1 MEMSIDIFGF
11 RALWSPYFLASLL
24 IITILYF
31 MIVGPWR
38 HRFAHSEP
46 TSFKT
51 KILFVIGIIL
61 LYVCKG
67 SPIDLLG
74 HMTMTA
80 HMTQMAILYLIVPAF
95 FILGVPNWLWRKFI
109 NLKGIKPVF
118 KFLTK
123 PLIALVLF
131 NGSFSMYHIPLVFD
145 YVKTGVYIHAATTI
159 FIFIAAFFM
168 WWPLINKL
176 EEWNTLSGLK
186 KVGYIFADGMLL
198 TPACALIIFADTA
211 MYATYTDLGS
221 WMNALAL
228 CVPESMLSSINL
240 TGPEMFNFMP
250 PLEDQR
256 TGGVIMKIIQ
266 EFVYAILLGKVFF
279 EWVRKEREE
288 EKLLDERLD
297 EQLLKPQTN

>member
-1 MEMSIDIFGF
+1 MSIDIFGF
-11 RALWSPYFLASLL
+11 RALWSPYFFVSLV
-24 IITILYF
+24 IVTILYLV
-31 MIVGPWR
+31 IVGPWR
-38 HRFAHSEP
+38 HRFSHSEP
-46 TSFKT
+46 TSLKT
-51 KILFVIGIIL
+51 KILFIIGMIL
-61 LYVCKG
+61 LYLCKG

-80 HMTQMAILYLIVPAF
+80 HMTQMAVLYLIVPPF
-95 FILGVPNWLWRKFI
+95 FIFGVPNWIWRKIF
-109 NLKGIKPVF
+109 NNRVMKPIV

-123 PLIALVLF
+123 PLIALVMF
-131 NGSFSMYHIPLVFD
+131 NGSFSLYHIPLIFDFVKINVF
-145 YVKTGVYIHAATTI
+145 IHAATTT

-176 EEWNTLSGLK
+176 EEWNTLSGIK

-198 TPACALIIFADTA
+198 TPACALIIFSDTA
-211 MYATYTDLGS
+211 MYATYTELSS

-228 CVPESMLSSINL
+228 CVPASMLESMNL
-240 TGPEMFNFMP
+240 TGPQMFGFMP

-266 EFVYAILLGKVFF
+266 EFVYAGLLTRVFF

-288 EKLLDERLD
+288 EKILDKKLME
-297 EQLLKPQTN
+297 EQLFNPRTTN